1 MGCIALHIPVGH
13 VRRQACASDNWGT
26 LGPYTDL
33 KLGMGVGHYQ
43 EAIQIDIE
51 VIRSMVKVTV
61 SFNTNKLL
69 HFCPIDIRG
78 TLGHTYL
85 KLTREVYHV

>member
-1 MGCIALHIPVGH
+1 
-13 VRRQACASDNWGT
+13 
-26 LGPYTDL
+26 
-33 KLGMGVGHYQ
+33 MGVGHYQ
-43 EAIQIDIE
+43 EAIRIDIE

-69 HFCPIDIRG
+69 HFCPIDIRV

-85 KLTREVYHV
+85 KLTREVYYV